1 MGKELCLWLIR
12 YTLLYTVQ
20 PAHYFLFSS
29 LHQTIAKP
37 TSSSL
42 KVEKQREKKNLAN
55 IVDYRVSAPFL
66 ASLMGSGTDTWPT
79 TLFYWQISR
88 VSRVF
93 LDKLVFLVY
102 FYSAVHVWFTFTFTT
117 TQQLHKSIVFKK
129 TIKFADVG
137 YMLKYGLWNCVLYFF
152 SRTI

>member
-42 KVEKQREKKNLAN
+42 KVEKQREKKKLSEHS
-55 IVDYRVSAPFL
+55 RLQGFGPF
-66 ASLMGSGTDTWPT
+66 
-79 TLFYWQISR
+79 F
-88 VSRVF
+88 
-93 LDKLVFLVY
+93 
-102 FYSAVHVWFTFTFTT
+102 
-117 TQQLHKSIVFKK
+117 SI
-129 TIKFADVG
+129 ID
-137 YMLKYGLWNCVLYFF
+137 GLWHRYLAYYSFLL
-152 SRTI
+152 TDQ